1 MVDSLP
7 SVFVI
12 PGNDFLSPE
21 GVKRR
26 VIRQIDA
33 QDRICSGDIAAL
45 TQTQTDFTSES
56 PMLQMILCP
65 VIFDTSL
72 FLESISDLPAKST
85 DYISKFRSR
94 GSAFLHE
101 TCHILGQQCEFPSF
115 DLIDRWGCEPTHP
128 IFRSRLLTSAQ
139 YSQRQDVLRKRRREQ
154 RTAEPVRTPKYP
166 RFSNCAGKVLAS
178 IRCDRHQVL
187 AGCISD
193 LRGDELVPGDEL
205 ALRISKIVGREDG
218 SWRCKDHDWCDSLQ
232 GLGDWVKVSQAW
244 FLYGTLLLLLA
255 SRNIL

>member
-1 MVDSLP
+1 MVIDSLP

-12 PGNDFLSPE
+12 PGNDFLNPK

-26 VIRQIDA
+26 VIRQLDA

-45 TQTQTDFTSES
+45 TQTQTDFTSNE

-101 TCHILGQQCEFPSF
+101 SCHILGQQCEFPSF
-115 DLIDRWGCEPTHP
+115 DL
-128 IFRSRLLTSAQ
+128 
-139 YSQRQDVLRKRRREQ
+139 V
-154 RTAEPVRTPKYP
+154 
-166 RFSNCAGKVLAS
+166 
-178 IRCDRHQVL
+178 
-187 AGCISD
+187 D
-193 LRGDELVPGDEL
+193 LRTNAVNFPRPTSDAHIVNDKMYYENGAENKGPQSPYGPQNIL
-205 ALRISKIVGREDG
+205 ALATAPEKFSPQYGVIDTKFLPDAYRIYGEM
-218 SWRCKDHDWCDSLQ
+218 SL
-232 GLGDWVKVSQAW
+232 
-244 FLYGTLLLLLA
+244 YPGTNWLFT
-255 SRNIL
+255 SPKS